1 MNSNPL
7 ITVFTPTYNRGHLL
21 SRVYDSLCNQT
32 YRNFEWV
39 IVDDGSTDGTEKLP
53 FVNGCSD
60 SWIEVRYY
68 KQNNGGKHRAIN
80 RGVKE
85 ARGELFFILDSDD
98 VIPADSL
105 EIVKSEFEKIQG
117 DLSFCGVCGYMA
129 HSDGSIIGHGCRLDK
144 FVATSVEMRYKF
156 RVCGDMMEVFRTDVL
171 REFPFPE
178 IKAEKFCP
186 EQLVW
191 FRIAQKYKLSIFS
204 KVIYIRDY
212 LDGGLTDRI
221 VKIRMNSPVASMMT
235 YQEMTRYCGIPI
247 LEKVKAAVNYYRF
260 RLCWNGNDSGIV
272 PKLNFWFSVFAPL
285 GFVMHLMD
293 KR

>member
-1 MNSNPL
+1 M
-7 ITVFTPTYNRGHLL
+7 
-21 SRVYDSLCNQT
+21 
-32 YRNFEWV
+32 
-39 IVDDGSTDGTEKLP
+39 
-53 FVNGCSD
+53 
-60 SWIEVRYY
+60 
-68 KQNNGGKHRAIN
+68 
-80 RGVKE
+80 
-85 ARGELFFILDSDD
+85 
-98 VIPADSL
+98 
-105 EIVKSEFEKIQG
+105 
-117 DLSFCGVCGYMA
+117 
-129 HSDGSIIGHGCRLDK
+129 
-144 FVATSVEMRYKF
+144 
-156 RVCGDMMEVFRTDVL
+156 
-171 REFPFPE
+171 
-178 IKAEKFCP
+178 
-186 EQLVW
+186 W

-235 YQEMTRYCGIPI
+235 CQEMTRYCGIPI